1 MIFSNEIFFQ
11 KDYDNFWHRKM
22 TLNVRI
28 LQFGGSNN
36 FDQKCSTKFTVAI
49 CFSDP
54 KYDLNSS
61 IQEFPKNSSRFP
73 QLFIF
78 LWQMAKE
85 FSKNLEE
92 FQHEKVDGLKFS
104 FNCTY
109 RRLIFR
115 PRSLFLMKNLWKWL
129 TSKVQYI
136 YQDSKLLKP

>member
-1 MIFSNEIFFQ
+1 MGDISILKSDWNMKKNYSVVSSRAFSLSTPVENSEATW
-11 KDYDNFWHRKM
+11 KKSYKM
-22 TLNVRI
+22 QQI
-28 LQFGGSNN
+28 A
-36 FDQKCSTKFTVAI
+36 VAI

-73 QLFIF
+73 RLFIF

-104 FNCTY
+104 FNFT
-109 RRLIFR
+109 
-115 PRSLFLMKNLWKWL
+115 
-129 TSKVQYI
+129 
-136 YQDSKLLKP
+136 